1 MKIVGLIVEYN
12 PFHNGHLYHIEESL
26 RITGAD
32 KAIVVMSGDFVQR
45 GAPAIMP
52 KHLRTQ
58 MALDAGASVV
68 IELPVRYA
76 TGSAEFFA
84 NGAVTILN
92 KLGCV
97 NYLCFGSE
105 CGDIDALSSIAD
117 ILISEPEEYRTALQ
131 NYLKTGISYPL
142 ARQKSIEEYL
152 HASEIKSLSSTHA
165 KITADTKIN
174 TACDSSDVSSNVLS
188 DPNNILGVEYLK
200 SLKQQNSK
208 MQPFTITRKTSHYHD
223 TELKGTR
230 SSASAIRSQINNLS
244 EIKEQVPE
252 SCYQLMDTTYQK
264 RFPIINNDFSLLLHS
279 QLLRETKES
288 LMKYEDMT
296 TELAN
301 RIVNYRNQFIS
312 IEQFTQLLNS
322 RNITH
327 ARLNRVLFHIL
338 LNIQKEYASAELV
351 HYIHILGFRKQDV
364 NLLTQIKQHSELP
377 ILTKLGNTD
386 ALDAIGTRMI
396 QEDIDASNLYET
408 VVTHKFQTPFIHELE
423 KSIVI

>member
-58 MALDAGASVV
+58 MALDSGASVV

-76 TGSAEFFA
+76 TGSAEYFA
-84 NGAVTILN
+84 TGAVSLLH

-97 NYLCFGSE
+97 DYLSFGSE
-105 CGDIDALSSIAD
+105 CGNIVALSSIAD
-117 ILISEPEEYRTALQ
+117 ILISEPEYYRIALQ
-131 NYLKTGISYPL
+131 NHLKTGISYPL
-142 ARQKSIEEYL
+142 ARQRAMEEYL
-152 HASEIKSLSSTHA
+152 LANRTEYLSSSTENNNNNNNSN
-165 KITADTKIN
+165 ADDLRDI
-174 TACDSSDVSSNVLS
+174 LS
-188 DPNNILGVEYLK
+188 QPNNILGVEYLK
-200 SLKQQNSK
+200 ALKQQNSAMK
-208 MQPFTITRKTSHYHD
+208 PFTITRKTSHYHD
-223 TELKGTR
+223 TELKGTC
-230 SSASAIRSQINNLS
+230 SSASAIRAQINDLS

-252 SCYQLMDTTYQK
+252 SCYQLMKGAYLT
-264 RFPIINNDFSLLLHS
+264 RFPIISNDFSLLLHA

-301 RIVNYRNQFIS
+301 RIINNRNQFLS
-312 IEQFTQLLNS
+312 IEQFTLLLNT

-338 LNIQKEYASAELV
+338 LNIQKNFASSELV
-351 HYIHILGFRKQDV
+351 HYIHILGFKKQDA
-364 NLLTQIKQHSELP
+364 NLLTEIKQHSALP

-386 ALDAIGTRMI
+386 GLNNMEKCML

-408 VVTHKFQTPFIHELE
+408 VVTHKFQMPFIHELE
-423 KSIVI
+423 KSIITQIN

>member
-58 MALDAGASVV
+58 MALDSGASVV
-68 IELPVRYA
+68 IELPIRYA
-76 TGSAEFFA
+76 TGSAEYFA
-84 NGAVTILN
+84 NGAVTLLH

-97 NYLCFGSE
+97 DYLCFGSE
-105 CGDIDALSSIAD
+105 CGDIDTLSSIAD
-117 ILISEPEEYRTALQ
+117 ILISEPEDYRTALQ
-131 NYLKTGISYPL
+131 NHLKTGLSYPL
-142 ARQKSIEEYL
+142 ARQKAMEEYL
-152 HASEIKSLSSTHA
+152 LASDIKALSA
-165 KITADTKIN
+165 ADTKIN
-174 TACDSSDVSSNVLS
+174 TAYDLSNVLS
-188 DPNNILGVEYLK
+188 EPNNILGVEYLK

-223 TELKGTR
+223 TELKGTC
-230 SSASAIRSQINNLS
+230 SSASAIRSQISNLS
-244 EIKEQVPE
+244 EIKEQMPE

-264 RFPIINNDFSLLLHS
+264 RFPIISNDFSLLLHT

-327 ARLNRVLFHIL
+327 ARLSRVLFHIL
-338 LNIQKEYASAELV
+338 LNIQKEYTSPELV
-351 HYIHILGFRKQDV
+351 HYIHILGFRKLDAS
-364 NLLTQIKQHSELP
+364 LLTQIKQHSELP

-386 ALDAIGTRMI
+386 ALDTIGKRMI

-408 VVTHKFQTPFIHELE
+408 IVTHKYQTSFIHELE
-423 KSIVI
+423 KSIVTKRDGK